1 MHIGKLDHMF
11 WALSESFN
19 ALGDYFN
26 RFGVYLIYMSTYSQ
40 SGNWFVY
47 IIRCADSTL
56 YTGISTNVTRRFEE
70 HASSSPRSAKYLR
83 GRAPLELIYA
93 KEIGTQS
100 EATIEERRIKAL
112 TKVQKLNLVAGVT

>member
-1 MHIGKLDHMF
+1 
-11 WALSESFN
+11 
-19 ALGDYFN
+19 
-26 RFGVYLIYMSTYSQ
+26 MSCYSQ
-40 SGNWFVY
+40 SGIWFVY

-56 YTGISTNVTRRFEE
+56 YTGISTNVARRFEE
-70 HASSSPRSAKYLR
+70 HTSGSPKSAKYLR

-112 TKVQKLNLVAGVT
+112 TKTQKVNLILEKS